1 MVRPFLR
8 FSLALAFSLIAFE
21 GRGLMKRFNNAS
33 EMARDARMDVK
44 VVEEA
49 FQRYNEAARAKKDE
63 FGRQCDPH

>member
-1 MVRPFLR
+1 
-8 FSLALAFSLIAFE
+8 
-21 GRGLMKRFNNAS
+21 MKRFNNAS